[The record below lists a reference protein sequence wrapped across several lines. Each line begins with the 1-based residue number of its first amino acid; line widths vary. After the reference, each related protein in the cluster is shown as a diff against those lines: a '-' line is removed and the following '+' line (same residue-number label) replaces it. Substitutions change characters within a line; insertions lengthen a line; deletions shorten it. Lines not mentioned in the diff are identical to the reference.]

1 MSSPQPMATPNL
13 AELLTKRSA
22 RPPSERVISS
32 PIAVPFLDA
41 APADGP
47 DGVEGPAAGRG
58 VAKGSTPADPEVF
71 SGQPP
76 TAVAGEQREYLR
88 SIALYLP
95 RTLHHQLGTAAAD
108 VGVTRTALILGAI
121 NGTHARLG
129 PALAAPAPTVRRD
142 DLFVVPQ
149 NKPSSEPS
157 VQTTIRVT
165 DAQYAAIAA
174 LVAEHHTNR
183 SRLIATALE
192 LHLAQ
197 TGQDDQGEGD

>member
-22 RPPSERVISS
+22 KPPSERDISS
-32 PIAVPFLDA
+32 TIAVPILDA
-41 APADGP
+41 APAAGP
-47 DGVEGPAAGRG
+47 DDVEGPATEQG

-76 TAVAGEQREYLR
+76 TAVAGERREYLR

-95 RTLHHQLGTAAAD
+95 RTLHQQLGTAAAD
-108 VGVTRTALILGAI
+108 VGATRTALILGAI
-121 NGTHARLG
+121 NSTHARLG
-129 PALAAPAPTVRRD
+129 PALAAPAPTVHRD

-149 NKPSSEPS
+149 NRPSSEPS

-165 DAQYAAIAA
+165 DAQYAAITA
-174 LVAEHHTNR
+174 LVAEHNTNR

-192 LHLAQ
+192 LHLAE
-197 TGQDDQGEGD
+197 T

>member
-1 MSSPQPMATPNL
+1 MQSPTV
-13 AELLTKRSA
+13 S
-22 RPPSERVISS
+22 V
-32 PIAVPFLDA
+32 
-41 APADGP
+41 
-47 DGVEGPAAGRG
+47 
-58 VAKGSTPADPEVF
+58 
-71 SGQPP
+71 
-76 TAVAGEQREYLR
+76 GEQREYLR

-95 RTLHHQLGTAAAD
+95 RTLHQQLGTAAAD
-108 VGVTRTALILGAI
+108 VGGTRTALILGAI
-121 NGTHARLG
+121 NSTHARLG
-129 PALAAPAPTVRRD
+129 PALAAPAPTVHRD

-149 NKPSSEPS
+149 NKPNSEPS

-197 TGQDDQGEGD
+197 T